1 MDGQQPTFLKISSV
15 VAFPPSQ
22 AYCRGMEAIVEQGGT
37 LLDSIADFC
46 RQHGIA
52 ESTFGRRAVNDGK
65 FVARMRDG
73 ARITPETLDRVTTF
87 LERHGATAPAAPPEL
102 RQLIRVAARAGSE
115 APSSTGAPPSRD
127 GAPSKNF
134 RFFDTRQKYL
144 LFVNTCGEKE
154 TVAKRVGRELAN
166 T

>member
-102 RQLIRVAARAGSE
+102 RQLIRVAAPRDGA
-115 APSSTGAPPSRD
+115 AQSTSAAHLRD
-127 GAPSKNF
+127 GAPSRNF
-134 RFFDTRQKYL
+134 RFFDNRQKYL

-154 TVAKRVGRELAN
+154 KVA
-166 T
+166 